1 MPQMQPNLVAVNV
14 KTDAYQQMEQ
24 RQDQTSENSNKI
36 LTVKKKIVKNAS
48 RGLEG
53 LLDIRVLATG
63 LLTFL
68 LPKVLQRLQV
78 KHNKKRFEVG
88 VHFGLG
94 G

>member
-1 MPQMQPNLVAVNV
+1 MPQPQPHLVAVNV

-24 RQDQTSENSNKI
+24 RQDQTSENSNKT

-68 LPKVLQRLQV
+68 VPKVLQRLQMQP
-78 KHNKKRFEVG
+78 KKKRFEVG
-88 VHFGLG
+88 LHFGLG
-94 G
+94 S